1 MYLSLEGTA
10 SLSALCQAPG
20 NGAGVSHKCTLQWMY
35 IHIQY
40 KYAHANTGVHIPV
53 RVHKYI
59 HVHSYAYMEA
69 KTHMNTHSPTC
80 QWTTP
85 EAVSS
90 VQSCMCVFEYLKD
103 SCRSPP
109 LRSLCSPKLRE
120 AEEKGF
126 ASSPLAAEMT
136 AMLWRV
142 LLMWDLSG

>member
-1 MYLSLEGTA
+1 MYLYVRTYTRT
-10 SLSALCQAPG
+10 
-20 NGAGVSHKCTLQWMY
+20 HM
-35 IHIQY
+35 
-40 KYAHANTGVHIPV
+40 PV
-53 RVHKYI
+53 
-59 HVHSYAYMEA
+59 YMET

-80 QWTTP
+80 EWAAP

-103 SCRSPP
+103 SCHSPP